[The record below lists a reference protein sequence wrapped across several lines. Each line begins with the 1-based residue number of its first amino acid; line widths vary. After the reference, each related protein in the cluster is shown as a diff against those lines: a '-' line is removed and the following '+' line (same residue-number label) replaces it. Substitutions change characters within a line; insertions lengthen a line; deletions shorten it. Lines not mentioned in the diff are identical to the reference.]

1 MCRVTGA
8 WPRPQLSWAAAGAA
22 QLERGEVRQLAG
34 AGAGHLVTVEQL
46 VTLTSPAPAT
56 VTCTAAT
63 PLWTRWASL
72 QAAPL
77 QQQPGLWSQHSLATL
92 GLVLGLLVLVIAAS
106 SLALLSLLRRF
117 PWQPRPVYT
126 CTVETAAPD
135 VSRSHVSLPRSVH
148 VSYIDLYQPPGQ
160 LEGGPVT
167 PPPPPPPPPP
177 GPTASTPCTARATTR
192 CSTASTPASTT
203 KIQEHLPSRF
213 IEYIQPNRA
222 IIIFRLCNIYLS
234 TR

>member
-1 MCRVTGA
+1 MCRVSGA
-8 WPRPQLSWAAAGAA
+8 WPRPQLSWAAAGAV

-77 QQQPGLWSQHSLATL
+77 QQPGLWSQHSLATL

-106 SLALLSLLRRF
+106 SLALLGLLRRF
-117 PWQPRPVYT
+117 PWQPRPMYT
-126 CTVETAAPD
+126 CTVEAAAPD

-160 LEGGPVT
+160 LEGGHVT
-167 PPPPPPPPPP
+167 PPAPRLQPRPRPRPQDPQPPLPAQP
-177 GPTASTPCTARATTR
+177 GPLHAVPLPTRLLQPPKSRDICFTA
-192 CSTASTPASTT
+192 
-203 KIQEHLPSRF
+203 IL
-213 IEYIQPNRA
+213 
-222 IIIFRLCNIYLS
+222 NIYLCNMYL
-234 TR
+234 

>member
-1 MCRVTGA
+1 MCRVSGA
-8 WPRPQLSWAAAGAA
+8 WPRPQLSWAAAGAV
-22 QLERGEVRQLAG
+22 QLERGEVRQL

-77 QQQPGLWSQHSLATL
+77 QQPGLWSQHSLATL

-106 SLALLSLLRRF
+106 SLALLGLLRRF
-117 PWQPRPVYT
+117 PWQPRPMYT
-126 CTVETAAPD
+126 CTVEAAAPD

-167 PPPPPPPPPP
+167 PPPAYSPAPAPAPRTHSLHSLHSQGHYTLFHCQHACFNHQNP
-177 GPTASTPCTARATTR
+177 GTFA
-192 CSTASTPASTT
+192 
-203 KIQEHLPSRF
+203 LPL
-213 IEYIQPNRA
+213 Y
-222 IIIFRLCNIYLS
+222 
-234 TR
+234 